1 MSYTHHSGCTL
12 VWSCLSFP
20 TELSDCTVSE
30 LVEEWQRTW
39 RLGTFES
46 LLANFTWL
54 QRWKQ
59 ELIFPFKNYW
69 SSFVLLLSSPQMIM
83 SHVFKRFHQ
92 SHEGKTLCR
101 RLLSPGGHTWNSMY
115 ASFALGLRVL
125 TDRLLVFP
133 WTGGCCSTMP
143 EGWIRW
149 NVYFR
154 PICNSFRVQNVLYL
168 SWPVCTYTSQI
179 YIYFITS
186 S

>member
-1 MSYTHHSGCTL
+1 MLILPNRAQWLHCFRVG
-12 VWSCLSFP
+12 WGM
-20 TELSDCTVSE
+20 TEVLETRDLWITSSKFH
-30 LVEEWQRTW
+30 LI
-39 RLGTFES
+39 
-46 LLANFTWL
+46 ANIM
-54 QRWKQ
+54 QQ
-59 ELIFPFKNYW
+59 LIFPFKTEDYEDHNW
-69 SSFVLLLSSPQMIM
+69 TSFMLLLSSPQMIM

-101 RLLSPGGHTWNSMY
+101 RLLPPDGHTWNSMY

-143 EGWIRW
+143 EGGIRW
-149 NVYFR
+149 NVHFR

-168 SWPVCTYTSQI
+168 SRPVCTYTSQI